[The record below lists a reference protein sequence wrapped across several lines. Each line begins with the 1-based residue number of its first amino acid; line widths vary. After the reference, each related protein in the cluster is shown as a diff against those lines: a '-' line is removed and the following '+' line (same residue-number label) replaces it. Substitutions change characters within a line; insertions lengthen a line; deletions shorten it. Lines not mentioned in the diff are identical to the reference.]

1 MHKPPEGGLLTQRL
15 MALFAAGWLLFS
27 FPLLNLW
34 LGSPAALFAVWAVLI
49 VLLAVLMESG
59 SSGANSKERKPGNNP
74 SGPVDNRP

>member
-1 MHKPPEGGLLTQRL
+1 MHKQQEGGLLTQRL

-34 LGSPAALFAVWAVLI
+34 LGSPAALFAVWAMLI

-59 SSGANSKERKPGNNP
+59 ASKQRKPGTNI
-74 SGPVDNRP
+74 SGPVDPRP